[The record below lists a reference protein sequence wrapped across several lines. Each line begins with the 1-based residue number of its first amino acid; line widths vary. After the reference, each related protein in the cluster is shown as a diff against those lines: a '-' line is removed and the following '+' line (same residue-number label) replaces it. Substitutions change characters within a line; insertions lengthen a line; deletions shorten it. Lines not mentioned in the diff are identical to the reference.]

1 MIFSKNFF
9 FNRNINSENP
19 GLLNFIFWIIKF
31 SIFVT
36 FISLFIAINTD
47 FKEIYLILILL
58 ILEEHGRI
66 VFITNSVN
74 IKNSSL
80 KFALYISIFETISF
94 IFSQNSELNNI
105 ELIDILQDIKFRIP
119 SIISHFVI
127 SILAYNLIEYFKDRK
142 NYIWFVFLICVILH
156 AFYNGYIAPYFY
168 VPL

>member
-9 FNRNINSENP
+9 FNRNINYENP
-19 GLLNFIFWIIKF
+19 GLFNFVIWIIKI
-31 SIFVT
+31 SIFTT
-36 FISLFIAINTD
+36 FVSLLIAINTE
-47 FKEIYLILILL
+47 FKEIYLIIILL

-66 VFITNSVN
+66 VFIINSSN

-80 KFALYISIFETISF
+80 KFALYISLFETISF
-94 IFSQNSELNNI
+94 IISQNSKLNNI
-105 ELIDILQDIKFRIP
+105 ELIDVFQDIKFRIP

-127 SILAYNLIEYFKDRK
+127 SILAYNLIEYFKNRN

-168 VPL
+168 VPF